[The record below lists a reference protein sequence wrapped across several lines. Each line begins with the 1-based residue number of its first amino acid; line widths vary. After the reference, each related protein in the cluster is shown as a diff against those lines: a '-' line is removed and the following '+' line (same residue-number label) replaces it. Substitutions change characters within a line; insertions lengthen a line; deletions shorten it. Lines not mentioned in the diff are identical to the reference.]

1 MGVSVAKFDI
11 PTPGEC
17 VLFFASLNT
26 LVPRLPMQIETK
38 PVSEPQE
45 LQNFWVWFLV
55 LGIAMVVMG
64 LFAISWACLATVTVA
79 ATWLFGFVILASG
92 ISIVV
97 HSFST
102 GKWSGMLLHLLIGI
116 MYMVAGFII
125 IEQPMEAA
133 INLTLVIAIILI
145 MSGIFR
151 MVFAMFERFTGWP
164 WVLLNGGITLMMG
177 MLIYKQWPASGL
189 WVIGLF
195 LGIDL
200 IFNGWSWIM
209 LAFGIRAL
217 PKQQPA

>member
-1 MGVSVAKFDI
+1 
-11 PTPGEC
+11 
-17 VLFFASLNT
+17 
-26 LVPRLPMQIETK
+26 MQIETK